1 MNIAAHNLW
10 IQISAF
16 TKQADVELVVY
27 RKKVM
32 LLYDNT
38 TSKKPDILYK
48 PEVYTCHILTHLQVY
63 MSKYAP
69 SYTYDVRHPYSIYIY
84 IYT

>member
-1 MNIAAHNLW
+1 MNIAARNLW

-32 LLYDNT
+32 FLYDNT
-38 TSKKPDILYK
+38 TSKKPEILYK
-48 PEVYTCHILTHLQVY
+48 PEV
-63 MSKYAP
+63 
-69 SYTYDVRHPYSIYIY
+69 
-84 IYT
+84 